1 MGPETQIESGLGAVF
16 TYLNHYSFTAMENI
30 PQGNQLCPTAVLSVI
45 LRLRYEIA
53 AVPGL

>member
-1 MGPETQIESGLGAVF
+1 MGPETQIKSGLGAVF